1 MLASAAGC
9 VPPASLIREASI
21 DSTQCSPPCS
31 AVPVDRVKL
40 APDAACDSAT
50 LPEVS
55 QDSANAP
62 LAASTT
68 SLKATSRSPAEG
80 KSVAPS
86 AGVVEV
92 IAGAGSGSLP
102 LPSNDCPALQAPKVS
117 LAEPAQLKSP

>member
-1 MLASAAGC
+1 MLASEAGC
-9 VPPASLIREASI
+9 APPASVIAEASI
-21 DSTQCSPPCS
+21 ESTQCSLPCS

-40 APDAACDSAT
+40 APDAACVSAT
-50 LPEVS
+50 LPDVS
-55 QDSANAP
+55 QARANAP

-68 SLKATSRSPAEG
+68 SQKATSRSPAAG

-92 IAGAGSGSLP
+92 IVGAGSGSPP

-117 LAEPAQLKSP
+117 AIEPTQLKSP